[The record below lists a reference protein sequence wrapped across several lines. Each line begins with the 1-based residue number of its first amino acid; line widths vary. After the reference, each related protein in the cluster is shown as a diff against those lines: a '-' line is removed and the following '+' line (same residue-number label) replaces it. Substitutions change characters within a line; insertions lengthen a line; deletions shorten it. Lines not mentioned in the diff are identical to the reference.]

1 MNVADYIHDMA
12 VKARAAA
19 GEIFAGELKLL
30 NGLYR

>member
-19 GEIFAGELKLL
+19 GDLIAGELKLL